1 MENGRTDL
9 SKFNNSWFDPGG
21 NIFSRGIWYFINA
34 FVLKGAMPFMRPKRF
49 WLRLFGAKIGKGV
62 IIKPHISVK
71 YPWNLEVGDHTWIG
85 ENVWIDNL
93 GKVKIGAHVCISQG
107 AMILSGNHNYSKS
120 SFDLMVKDIVIEDG
134 AWLGAK
140 SLVCQG
146 VTVGSHAVLSVSSV
160 ASENLEPYC
169 IYRGN
174 PATKI
179 KDRSI
184 EK

>member
-1 MENGRTDL
+1 
-9 SKFNNSWFDPGG
+9 
-21 NIFSRGIWYFINA
+21 
-34 FVLKGAMPFMRPKRF
+34 MPFMRPKRF
-49 WLRLFGAKIGKGV
+49 WLRVFGAKLGKGV

-93 GKVKIGAHVCISQG
+93 GKVKIGAHVCLSQG
-107 AMILSGNHNYSKS
+107 AMIMSGNHNYTKS

-140 SLVCQG
+140 SVVCQG

-160 ASENLEPYC
+160 ASENLEPYSV
-169 IYRGN
+169 YRGN
-174 PATKI
+174 PAVKI
-179 KDRSI
+179 KDRTI

>member
-1 MENGRTDL
+1 MANAKTDL
-9 SKFNNSWFDPGG
+9 SKFNNSTFDTGG
-21 NIFSRGIWYFINA
+21 NAISRTIWYFINVI
-34 FVLKGAMPFMRPKRF
+34 VLKGPMPFMRPKRF
-49 WLRLFGAKIGKGV
+49 WLRVFGAKVGKGLV
-62 IIKPHISVK
+62 IKPHVSVK
-71 YPWNLEVGDHTWIG
+71 YPWNLEIGDNVWIG

-93 GKVKIGAHVCISQG
+93 GKIKIGSNVCISQG
-107 AMILSGNHNYSKS
+107 AMIMSGNHNFSKS
-120 SFDLMVKDIVIEDG
+120 NFELMVKEISIEDG

-160 ASENLEPYC
+160 ASENLEPYS

-179 KDRSI
+179 KDRVI
-184 EK
+184 ES

>member
-9 SKFNNSWFDPGG
+9 SKFNNSWFDAGG
-21 NIFSRGIWYFINA
+21 NFLSRGLWYFINVA
-34 FVLKGAMPFMRPKRF
+34 VLKGPMPFMRPKRF
-49 WLRLFGAKIGKGV
+49 WLRAFGAKIGKGV
-62 IIKPHISVK
+62 ILKPHISVK

-93 GKVKIGAHVCISQG
+93 GKVKIGSNVCLSQG

-120 SFDLMVKDIVIEDG
+120 SFDLMVKDIVIENG

-140 SLVCQG
+140 SVVCQG

-160 ASENLEPYC
+160 ASENLEPYG

-174 PATKI
+174 PAVKI
-179 KDRSI
+179 KERSI